1 MTPRL
6 YFNAAGLSGMKLDR
20 QKKKIIRKNTNDDL
34 VFKRDQRE
42 EICLVSYRFFCRT

>member
-1 MTPRL
+1 MIQRL
-6 YFNAAGLSGMKLDR
+6 YFNVAGLLGIKLDR
-20 QKKKIIRKNTNDDL
+20 QKKIILRNTNEDL